1 MIFMGYKI
9 IADSCC
15 DLTPELRREL
25 DVVSVPLSLN
35 LGEECFV
42 DDETLD
48 LPEFME
54 KMKNYSGKIGSACP
68 SPGMYKEAFI
78 EAVTSFAITLSSNLS
93 GSYESAMLGKSLAEE
108 TGAKVHVF
116 DSKSASA
123 GELLIAIKLRRMI
136 NDGIHNSKIISS
148 IEGFIKEMKTYF
160 VLDNIDNLVKNGRL
174 GKITGKLISVLN
186 IKPIM
191 GSDGDGNIA
200 LFSHARG
207 QTQVVDRM
215 SDTIGKSGRSTEGE
229 SMVIAH
235 CNNPGLAEKL
245 MNSIKNRYSFKDIF
259 VVPTNG
265 VSSMYANDKGIIMAF

>member
-1 MIFMGYKI
+1 MSYKI

-15 DLTPELRREL
+15 DLTPELRQRL
-25 DVVSVPLSLN
+25 DIVSVPLSLN
-35 LGEECFV
+35 LGEQSFV
-42 DDETLD
+42 DDETLN

-54 KMKNYSGKIGSACP
+54 KMKNHSGKNGSACP
-68 SPGMYKEAFI
+68 SPGMYKDAFV
-78 EAVTSFAITLSSNLS
+78 EAVTSFAITISSNLS
-93 GSYESAMLGKSLAEE
+93 GSFESALLGKSLAEE
-108 TGAKVHVF
+108 KGAEVHVF

-123 GELLIAIKLRRMI
+123 GEVLIALKLRNMI
-136 NDGIHNSKIISS
+136 NDGINKSKIISS
-148 IEGFIKEMKTYF
+148 INSFIKEMKTFF

-207 QTQVVDRM
+207 QDQVLEKLSSRIEK
-215 SDTIGKSGRSTEGE
+215 SGKSTHGE
-229 SMVIAH
+229 SMVITH

-245 MNSIKNRYSFKDIF
+245 VSLIKDRYNFKEIL
-259 VVPTNG
+259 VVPTRG
-265 VSSMYANDKGIIMAF
+265 VSSLYANDKGIIMAF

>member
-1 MIFMGYKI
+1 MGYKI

-15 DLTPELRREL
+15 DLTPELRQKL
-25 DVVSVPLSLN
+25 DIVSVPLSLN
-35 LGEECFV
+35 LGEESFA
-42 DDETLD
+42 DDDALN
-48 LPEFME
+48 LPKFMK
-54 KMKNYSGKIGSACP
+54 KMRNYGGKIGSACP
-68 SPGMYKEAFI
+68 SPGMYKDAFV
-78 EAVTSFAITLSSNLS
+78 EAVTSFAITISSNLS
-93 GSYESAMLGKSLAEE
+93 GSFASAMLGKSLAEE
-108 TGAKVHVF
+108 KGAKVHVF

-123 GELLIAIKLRRMI
+123 GEVLIALKLRRMI

-148 IEGFIKEMKTYF
+148 IESFIKEMKTYF

-207 QTQVVDRM
+207 QNQVIEKL
-215 SDTIGKSGRSTEGE
+215 SDTIYESGRSTDGE
-229 SMVIAH
+229 SMVITH

-245 MNSIKNRYSFKDIF
+245 LNSIKKRYNFKEIL
-259 VVPTNG
+259 VVPTSG
-265 VSSMYANDKGIIMAF
+265 ISSMYANDKGVIMAF